1 MANRKIS
8 TLFLLLG
15 LITSSMAETIST
27 MTLTLAQTLKTAE
40 ENNPEIRAAIKR
52 WDATKAKS
60 NAKKHGV
67 TFGEALTTF
76 ADPLALT
83 YRDEEHS
90 LDEERF
96 LTVGRSKRQRLL
108 VVAHR
113 ESEQGHMRIISAR
126 LATAKEIRDHE
137 EK

>member
-1 MANRKIS
+1 MPYNQEV
-8 TLFLLLG
+8 LF
-15 LITSSMAETIST
+15 E
-27 MTLTLAQTLKTAE
+27 
-40 ENNPEIRAAIKR
+40 

-76 ADPLALT
+76 ADPLAVT

-96 LTVGRSKRQRLL
+96 LTLGRSKRQRLL
-108 VVAHR
+108 VVAHVDA
-113 ESEQGHMRIISAR
+113 EYGLIRIISAR